1 MFQKVKI
8 VPELVDPIL
17 GADIYDMKFIT
28 KRDKG
33 VGSFWESMIFT
44 VKHAWAIPLTYM
56 IDETMVKTLRN
67 IVK

>member
-17 GADIYDMKFIT
+17 RADIYDMKFIT

-33 VGSFWESMIFT
+33 VGSFWRSMIFT

-56 IDETMVKTLRN
+56 IDENMIKTVRNVVK
-67 IVK
+67 

>member
-1 MFQKVKI
+1 MFQKVTI
-8 VPELVDPIL
+8 VPELVNPIL

-33 VGSFWESMIFT
+33 VGSFWGSMIFT
-44 VKHAWAIPLTYM
+44 VKNVWAIPLTYM

-67 IVK
+67 IIK

>member
-8 VPELVDPIL
+8 VPGLVEPIL
-17 GADIYDMKFIT
+17 GADIYDMQFIT
-28 KRDKG
+28 KRDKWI
-33 VGSFWESMIFT
+33 GSFWWSMVFT
-44 VKHAWAIPLTYM
+44 VKHIWAVPLTYM